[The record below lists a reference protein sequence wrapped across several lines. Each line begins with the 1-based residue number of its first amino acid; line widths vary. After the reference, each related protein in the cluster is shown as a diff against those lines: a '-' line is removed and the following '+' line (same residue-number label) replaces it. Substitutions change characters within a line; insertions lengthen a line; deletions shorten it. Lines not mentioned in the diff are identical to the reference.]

1 MKVISAVHHTVRL
14 ITVKNTVRIT
24 LFVVLVALGIA
35 GCEKSTAPIEE
46 TPTLAVTL
54 PPPDVR
60 VTSMPDAELAVIS
73 FLDFWKAED
82 YQGMY
87 AMLTPASQ
95 EQISLED
102 FTLQYEDVANQTLMS
117 GVDYG
122 DLKVTTNPDSAEAS
136 YSVKLQSVVFGEIE
150 RQTKMRLVWENGQW
164 KVNWDATMILP
175 ELAGGNYLRLDREG
189 IARATIYDRKGQVLA
204 GQSEAAAIGV
214 WPGYVDL
221 TDDTTLKGLI
231 TLLSSLSGYRTE
243 TIISWIEESDP
254 TEYMPLGEIPVDK
267 DPYRL
272 GLLEGWNAAV
282 VSRYSSRLYYGTG
295 TGGVA
300 PHVVGYVSSIQKE
313 EIKEYRQKGY
323 SPSEKV
329 GRKGMEA
336 WGETTLRGNRGGT
349 LYVFNPE
356 GKMVSQIASVP
367 NTPGKDIY
375 TTLDRD
381 LQIEVQKA
389 LSGFSGA
396 IVVLERDTGRV
407 LAIASKP
414 GFDQNAYQL
423 ENYNWITLLN
433 QIVNDPLNPQFN
445 RASQGLYPLGSVF
458 KLITMGAALQTGR
471 FTPDTN
477 YQCGYVFEELPGF
490 PRYDWTWEHF
500 QEDGI
505 TRPSGLLTLTEG
517 LIRSCNPYFW
527 HIGLDLYNVGL
538 TTAIS
543 GMARGYGLGSLT
555 GIEGVEEQAGTV
567 PDPQSQVDAI
577 NLAIGQGDLQVTPL
591 QVADFV
597 AALGNGG
604 TLYTPQLIEGIVDA
618 GAPYTSTFQVKTRGV
633 LPLDPQH
640 IATIQKGMVGVV
652 SSSNPLGTA
661 ARTFVQFSISVAGK
675 TGTATTPVGDPH
687 AWFAGYTF
695 EGRADKPDIAVVVLA
710 ENAGEGSEFAA
721 PIFRRVIE
729 LYFFGKPL
737 RIYRWEAQF
746 DITRSPTPIVTPS
759 ITPQP

>member
-1 MKVISAVHHTVRL
+1 M
-14 ITVKNTVRIT
+14 
-24 LFVVLVALGIA
+24 
-35 GCEKSTAPIEE
+35 
-46 TPTLAVTL
+46 
-54 PPPDVR
+54 
-60 VTSMPDAELAVIS
+60 
-73 FLDFWKAED
+73 
-82 YQGMY
+82 
-87 AMLTPASQ
+87 
-95 EQISLED
+95 
-102 FTLQYEDVANQTLMS
+102 
-117 GVDYG
+117 
-122 DLKVTTNPDSAEAS
+122 
-136 YSVKLQSVVFGEIE
+136 
-150 RQTKMRLVWENGQW
+150 
-164 KVNWDATMILP
+164 
-175 ELAGGNYLRLDREG
+175 
-189 IARATIYDRKGQVLA
+189 
-204 GQSEAAAIGV
+204 
-214 WPGYVDL
+214 
-221 TDDTTLKGLI
+221 
-231 TLLSSLSGYRTE
+231 
-243 TIISWIEESDP
+243 
-254 TEYMPLGEIPVDK
+254 GEIPVDK
-267 DPYRL
+267 DPRRL
-272 GLLEGWNAAV
+272 DLLETWGAAV
-282 VSRYSSRLYYGTG
+282 VSRYSSRLYYGSG
-295 TGGVA
+295 TWGVA

-323 SPSEKV
+323 STSEKV
-329 GRKGMEA
+329 GRKGLEA
-336 WGETTLRGNRGGT
+336 WGEETLRGNRGGT
-349 LYVFNPE
+349 LFVFSPD
-356 GKMVSQIASVP
+356 GKMVSQLGTVP

-381 LQIEVQKA
+381 LQLEVQKA

-407 LAIASKP
+407 LAMASKP

-423 ENYNWITLLN
+423 ENYNWNTLLN

-458 KLITMGAALQTGR
+458 KLITMGAGLQTGR
-471 FTPDTN
+471 FTAETN
-477 YQCGYVFEELPGF
+477 YQCGYVFEELTGF

-517 LIRSCNPYFW
+517 LIRWCNPYFW

-604 TLYTPQLIEGIVDA
+604 TLYTPQLIEGIVDI
-618 GAPYTSTFQVKTRGV
+618 GAPFTSTFTAKSRGV

-640 IATIQKGMVGVV
+640 IAAIQKGMVGVV
-652 SSSNPLGTA
+652 SSANPLGTA
-661 ARTFVQFSISVAGK
+661 ACTFVQFSISVAGK
-675 TGTATTPVGDPH
+675 TGTATSSVGDPH

-695 EGRADKPDIAVVVLA
+695 EGRVDKPDIAVVVLA

-721 PIFRRVIE
+721 PIFRRVVE

-759 ITPQP
+759 VTPQP

>member
-1 MKVISAVHHTVRL
+1 MTTRTGMRWIVIVVYIL
-14 ITVKNTVRIT
+14 
-24 LFVVLVALGIA
+24 LFSVLL
-35 GCEKSTAPIEE
+35 TACNGNNEQE
-46 TPTLAVTL
+46 RTPTSVITL

-60 VTSMPDAELAVIS
+60 VTHAPDAEMTARS
-73 FLDFWKAED
+73 FLDYWKIED
-82 YQGMY
+82 YPAMY

-95 EQISLED
+95 ATIALED
-102 FTLQYEDVANQTLMS
+102 FTYYYEDVANQSLMES
-117 GVDYG
+117 VEYQIYSS
-122 DLKVTTNPDSAEAS
+122 TINPEAAEVS
-136 YSVKLQSVVFGEIE
+136 YSVTLKSVVFGEIIRE
-150 RQTKMRLVWENGQW
+150 TLMKLENKTGLWQI
-164 KVNWDATMILP
+164 NWDETMILP
-175 ELAGGNYLRLDREG
+175 ELSGGNYLRLDREG
-189 IARATIYDRKGQVLA
+189 ITRSTIYDRNGQPLA
-204 GQSEAAAIGV
+204 GQTDAAAFGV
-214 WPGYVDL
+214 WSGYVDL
-221 TDDTTLKGLI
+221 ADEDTLKGLI
-231 TLLSSLSGYRTE
+231 PLLANLSGYRTE
-243 TIISWIEESDP
+243 TIIGFIEEADP
-254 TEYMPLGEIPVDK
+254 GAYLPLGEIPADK
-267 DPYRL
+267 DPRRL
-272 GLLEGWNAAV
+272 DLLSTWGAAV
-282 VSRYSSRLYYGTG
+282 VSRYSSRYYYGSG
-295 TGGVA
+295 IGGVA

-313 EIKEYRQKGY
+313 EIREYRKKGY
-323 SPSEKV
+323 SQSEKV
-329 GRKGMEA
+329 GRKGIEA
-336 WGETTLRGNRGGT
+336 WGEELLRGNRGGT

-356 GKMVSQIASVP
+356 GKLVSQVASAP
-367 NTPGKDIY
+367 NIKGKDIY
-375 TTLDRD
+375 TTIDRG

-423 ENYNWITLLN
+423 ENYNWNSLLS

-445 RASQGLYPLGSVF
+445 RATQGLYPLGSVF
-458 KLITMGAALQTGR
+458 KLVTIAAGLQTGR
-471 FTPDTN
+471 FSPETE
-477 YQCGYVFEELPGF
+477 YQCNYVFDELPGF

-505 TRPSGLLTLTEG
+505 TKPSGLLTLTEG

-567 PDPQSQVDAI
+567 PDPQSPVDAI

-618 GAPYTSTFQVKTRGV
+618 GAPFTSTFKAISRGV
-633 LPLDPQH
+633 LPLDPIH
-640 IATIQKGMVGVV
+640 IATIQKGMLGVV
-652 SSSNPLGTA
+652 SSAVPLGTA
-661 ARTFVQFSISVAGK
+661 VRTFQQFSISLAGK
-675 TGTATTPVGDPH
+675 TGTATVSVGKPH

-695 EGRADKPDIAVVVLA
+695 EGRQDKPDIAVVVLA
-710 ENAGEGSEFAA
+710 ENSGEGSEFAA
-721 PIFRRVIE
+721 PIFRRVVE
-729 LYFFGKPL
+729 LYFFGQPL

-759 ITPQP
+759 VTPQGGGN